1 MKSKVLWKRWSREV
15 WLDGKVWWE
24 RETVTGMK
32 DLVWRGSVGF
42 MVKCERCGSIEEMD
56 WTGGNVMEIDRNW
69 CE

>member
-1 MKSKVLWKRWSREV
+1 
-15 WLDGKVWWE
+15 
-24 RETVTGMK
+24 MK